1 MAASTRSSTS
11 DHLDP
16 HSQAKATLISRYVS
30 VYLNILER
38 VPGVDEVHIIDLLCG
53 EGIYADGNKGTAVQ
67 IVEAVVNHHFA
78 NNRSQNRIRV
88 LLNDL
93 GRSEVDPS
101 RFKIDGV
108 REHCTPLAKR
118 LPDHIHIEYQKAD
131 ALEVARTEL
140 KTGQTIPGLKRLFV
154 IDPKGYSQFPIQ
166 DVVTLM
172 KSTGVEAFL
181 FIPVPQMYRFVKS
194 SDETSSLGEIISYLW
209 KEEELSVVDEDAFFE
224 ELVYRIDR
232 EMGSDVYTTPIDLR
246 KTRRDLYLLLHFTK
260 SLRGLEKMV
269 DEVWKLDPARGKGF
283 RPDVAQGEL
292 FAATDSFADALL
304 NRIRESSGV
313 TNKDVAVFTLTKM
326 YRLTHATQVLTA
338 ARKAGRIRAIRID
351 DGKEA
356 LGFYLNRSGWL
367 QKPVMITAIDGWL

>member
-1 MAASTRSSTS
+1 
-11 DHLDP
+11 
-16 HSQAKATLISRYVS
+16 
-30 VYLNILER
+30 
-38 VPGVDEVHIIDLLCG
+38 
-53 EGIYADGNKGTAVQ
+53 
-67 IVEAVVNHHFA
+67 
-78 NNRSQNRIRV
+78 
-88 LLNDL
+88 
-93 GRSEVDPS
+93 
-101 RFKIDGV
+101 
-108 REHCTPLAKR
+108 
-118 LPDHIHIEYQKAD
+118 
-131 ALEVARTEL
+131 
-140 KTGQTIPGLKRLFV
+140 
-154 IDPKGYSQFPIQ
+154 
-166 DVVTLM
+166 
-172 KSTGVEAFL
+172 
-181 FIPVPQMYRFVKS
+181 MYRFVKS

-269 DEVWKLDPARGKGF
+269 DEVWRLDPERGKGF